1 MIIHVTRRH
10 AAGFSLIELMTTVAI
25 VAILAMIAIPAYNAY
40 VIRANRAYATN
51 ALQMTSQAL
60 QRCYSLNFTFVDG
73 ATTPCTVDNGTT
85 TTPDGHY
92 SIQVQV
98 PQPSSFTLTAT
109 PIKAPQT
116 NDSQCATFTLLSSG
130 QQSAQTSQG
139 TDSSQA
145 CWGSG

>member
-1 MIIHVTRRH
+1 MIIRVNSRP

-40 VIRANRAYATN
+40 VMRANRAFATN
-51 ALQMTSQAL
+51 ALQMTAQAL

-73 ATTPCTVDNGTT
+73 TGTPCTVVNGTT
-85 TTPDGHY
+85 PTPDGYY
-92 SIQVQV
+92 SIQVDAV
-98 PQPSSFTLTAT
+98 SSSFKLTAT

-116 NDSQCATFTLLSSG
+116 NDSQCASFQLLSSG
-130 QQSAQTSQG
+130 QQSAQTTQT
-139 TDSSQA
+139 TDNSLA

>member
-1 MIIHVTRRH
+1 VIIRVNSRH

-73 ATTPCTVDNGTT
+73 ATTPCTVSNGTT
-85 TTPDGHY
+85 TTPDQYY
-92 SIQVQV
+92 SIQVNAL
-98 PQPSSFTLTAT
+98 PSSFTLTAT

-116 NDSQCATFTLLSSG
+116 NDSQCATFQVLSSG
-130 QQSAQTSQG
+130 QQSAQTAQG
-139 TDSSQA
+139 TDSSQT